1 MSISISK
8 ALDSRAVM
16 EALNRSQ
23 AVIEFKLDGT
33 IISANENFCKV
44 LGYAAG
50 ELTGKHHRIFV
61 DPREA
66 NSPDYQ
72 TFWQGLASGKF
83 DQRQY
88 KRFTKDG
95 RPVWIEA
102 SYNPVFRRGKPYKV
116 VKIATDITKAKLQE
130 SDSIG
135 KLGALSRAQAIIEFT
150 PRGEILTA
158 NENFLQA
165 LGYSLSDI
173 VGQHHRMFCEGD
185 YVKSSAYQD
194 FWARLGRGDF
204 FSDEFKR
211 IAKGG
216 REIYIQATYNPIFD
230 DDGKVAKVVKFAT
243 DITGRVHALKEV
255 GNGLER
261 LADCNIRMTI
271 DQQFTP
277 EFEHLRKDFN
287 TSIGKFQETLEQVL
301 AETRS
306 LTAKS
311 SEMQDGSTNL
321 AQRSELQ
328 AKALEETSEALTK
341 IASAVKGST
350 ERTADTRELVR
361 VARSAASES
370 VEIVNSAV
378 MANERIQKASQEI
391 STIINVIDDIAF
403 QTNLLALNAGVEAAR
418 AGESGKGF
426 AVVAQ
431 EVRELAQRSAMAAKE
446 ISVLIQNSTNEVKEG
461 VRLVGATGSALKK
474 IEGFVEAIDL
484 NVEAIAGAS
493 MEQSANLSDISS
505 AVAALDQMTQH
516 NAAMVKTMSSTS
528 EALAAGAALLAR
540 LVGRFKLDRRRS
552 IREPGSAAFGKGP
565 EYRQRV
571 A

>member
-8 ALDSRAVM
+8 ALNSRAII
-16 EALNRSQ
+16 EALDRSQ
-23 AVIEFKLDGT
+23 ALIEFKLDGT

-72 TFWQGLASGKF
+72 AFWQGLASGKF

-116 VKIATDITKAKLQE
+116 VKIATDITRAKLRE

-243 DITGRVHALKEV
+243 DITGRVYALKEV

-271 DQQFTP
+271 DQRFTP

-321 AQRSELQ
+321 AERSEQQ
-328 AKALEETSEALTK
+328 AKALEETAEALTK

-378 MANERIQKASQEI
+378 MAIERIQKASQEI

-446 ISVLIQNSTNEVKEG
+446 ISVLIQNSSNEVKEG
-461 VRLVGATGSALKK
+461 VRLVGATGSALNK
-474 IEGFVEAIDL
+474 IEGFVEAIDH

-493 MEQSANLSDISS
+493 VEQSANLSDISS

-528 EALAAGAALLAR
+528 EALAAGAALLAS